1 MVEQSVAS
9 VASVASDGTGGD
21 GSGRT
26 VGTGFF
32 VSEVCDGSVPS
43 FSLS

>member
-9 VASVASDGTGGD
+9 VASVASD